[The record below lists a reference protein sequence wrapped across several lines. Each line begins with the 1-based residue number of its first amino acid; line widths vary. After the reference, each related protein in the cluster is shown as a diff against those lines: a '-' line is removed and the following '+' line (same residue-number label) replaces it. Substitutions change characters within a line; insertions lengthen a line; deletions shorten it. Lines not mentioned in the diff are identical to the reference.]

1 LVDFCNIFWPF
12 FLSLFGHTEW
22 ELLFFTSHYKL
33 IKVKYFAILK
43 CARIRIFP
51 VETRVAE
58 RGRLYLFGHGNLKQL
73 DNSENDMYVCLIH
86 MALIRPHFSPKRCA
100 VVAAVVS
107 GPSKQVVWVQISQ
120 AVKCQEIFFKAAA

>member
-1 LVDFCNIFWPF
+1 VGAFIFYNISLQANQSEIFCNFKMRAG
-12 FLSLFGHTEW
+12 SD
-22 ELLFFTSHYKL
+22 
-33 IKVKYFAILK
+33 
-43 CARIRIFP
+43 FP
-51 VETRVAE
+51 VETRFTE